1 MDWHNWDC
9 TYRVSIKA
17 LILNESGGFLIMKED
32 NGLWDLPGGGLD
44 RGESPIDCIH
54 REINEE
60 MGLKPIKIEPRPIL
74 LFSSNNPKGEPIVN
88 VLYETQLP
96 HLDFT
101 PTAECREIKFIFK
114 KTDLQ
119 GISTYQNVMDLVEMI
134 FE

>member
-1 MDWHNWDC
+1 MDWNNWDC

-17 LILNESGGFLIMKED
+17 FIVNDLGGFLIVRED

-44 RGESPIDCIH
+44 RGESPKDCIY

-60 MGLKPIKIEPRPIL
+60 MGLKPIKIEPRPML

-88 VLYETQLP
+88 VLYETQLA

-101 PTAECREIKFIFK
+101 STTECRELKFIHK
-114 KTDLQ
+114 KADLH
-119 GISTYQNVMDLVEMI
+119 GLTTYQNVLDLVEMI
-134 FE
+134 F